1 MNPLALFLLAA
12 AAGGRR
18 MPGGSD
24 RGPAEAAPIKL
35 DTLVS
40 QLQGAVNTLEKV
52 SELSRMG
59 SNLNSSM
66 AAAPASLSAP
76 ASGHIPVSAEVI
88 QGTRETSAPQPAP
101 PAFPGFDLQ
110 SAMQTLGPLLSM
122 LGNNQPAK

>member
-18 MPGGSD
+18 MPGGFD
-24 RGPAEAAPIKL
+24 RSPAEAAPIKL

-66 AAAPASLSAP
+66 AAPASLSAP